1 MNKALVL
8 SVSLL
13 LFAVSGL
20 AEEVAP
26 VDPKTAVGV
35 DGLVRRLERAL
46 NDKDRE
52 TLLSCFA
59 KDAILVDP
67 PEKGVRGSQVF
78 RQKSLE
84 SLLQLTLSHRTTEAA
99 EYVMID
105 GTGVFTLRQD
115 EDVADLLL
123 TSAIR
128 VKSVRDIPTTVGWC
142 DRRFAGTVFE
152 NQRWR
157 MCFSFPC
164 FVESRVVVTEV
175 SPGTQA
181 ARLGMRKGDVITHH
195 LHMPIFDSEQLVWRA
210 RMFYDEP
217 PERQLRVLVRR
228 DNRLVPLVF
237 GPGEMGVKTQSRFEG
252 RVDTITLMGVQAEG
266 HPVAKTIARYH
277 RALQRRDSAG
287 VIATL
292 CPDGFVFCHGLPSA
306 PTKCVIT
313 SRNATEMVPQEL
325 ESLEMRVKLETI
337 NVSDIRM
344 IIYGDLALAGWHVSA
359 RTLNGDTVYS
369 DVVACLVGNED
380 RWTIVGMPWQHNHV
394 LGL

>member
-1 MNKALVL
+1 MNRVLVL
-8 SVSLL
+8 PAFLL
-13 LFAVSGL
+13 LGAVSGW
-20 AEEVAP
+20 AKEVTPA
-26 VDPKTAVGV
+26 DPRSAAGV

-46 NDKDRE
+46 NNKDRE

-67 PEKGVRGSQVF
+67 PEMGVGGSQVF
-78 RQKSLE
+78 SQKSLE
-84 SLLQLTLSHRTTEAA
+84 SLLLLTLSHKTTEAA

-115 EDVADLLL
+115 DEAADLLL

-128 VKSVRDIPTTVGWC
+128 VKSVRDIPATIGWC
-142 DRRFAGTVFE
+142 DRRFMGAVFE
-152 NQRWR
+152 DQHWR

-175 SPGTQA
+175 LPGMQA
-181 ARLGMRKGDVITHH
+181 ARLGIRRGDVITHH
-195 LHMPIFDSEQLVWRA
+195 LHMAIFDSDQLVWRA
-210 RMFYDEP
+210 KMFYNEP
-217 PERQLRVLVRR
+217 PERKFRVLVRR
-228 DNRLVPLVF
+228 ENHLLPLLF
-237 GPGEMGVKTQSRFEG
+237 GPGEMGVKTQNHLEG
-252 RVDTITLMGVQAEG
+252 RVDTITLTGAQTEEHPIAQA
-266 HPVAKTIARYH
+266 IRRYH
-277 RALQRRDSAG
+277 RELQRGDAAG

-313 SRNATEMVPQEL
+313 SRNAMETVPQEIGL
-325 ESLEMRVKLETI
+325 LGKRVRLETMEI
-337 NVSDIRM
+337 SEIRT

-359 RTLNGDTVYS
+359 RSLDGNSVDR
-369 DVVACLVGNED
+369 DVVACLVGKEGK
-380 RWTIVGMPWQHNHV
+380 WTILGMPWQNNHV